1 MTSQSTHTLF
11 KPLAGAQGAA
21 ATNVDIWFNDQPLT
35 VPGGRS
41 VAAALLA
48 SGVSRFRATPV
59 SGAPRA
65 PYCMMGACFECLV
78 EIDGMPSR
86 QACMVEV
93 KAGMRI
99 RSQEGARDL
108 PPFGATAATDAPLEN
123 AHDR

>member
-1 MTSQSTHTLF
+1 MTAQSTHTLF
-11 KPLAGAQGAA
+11 KPLADAPGAA
-21 ATNVDIWFNDQPLT
+21 AANVDIWFNDQPLS

-65 PYCMMGACFECLV
+65 PFCMMGACFECLV
-78 EIDGMPSR
+78 EIDGVPSR
-86 QACMVEV
+86 QSCMVEV

-99 RSQEGARDL
+99 HSQEGARDL
-108 PPFGATAATDAPLEN
+108 PPATVTESTDAPLEN
-123 AHDR
+123 AHGR